1 MRNRHRREYIMS
13 GGTGSG
19 TVAEEATKG
28 GLPRIVEE
36 TDGKTYALTKV
47 WVTFNGMKFV
57 LAYFVDDE
65 GNVLD
70 PVGYDEWCTVEVTDA
85 DGVVTYNDSAM
96 DKAPQ
101 VHQAWIWERLEKI
114 HEGKA
119 ESGPMF
125 EDNLTRVVSKDSGGY
140 ALTTAWVLH
149 DGVRYVLLQYIDDDG
164 ALVVPNKYHVAVQE
178 GESDNTTYDDD
189 PEYDDRIEDRLDAIL
204 AGTAESGPLD

>member
-1 MRNRHRREYIMS
+1 MS

-57 LAYFVDDE
+57 LAYFGDDE

-119 ESGPMF
+119 ESGPLF
-125 EDNLTRVVSKDSGGY
+125 KDSLPRVVSKDSDGY

-149 DGVRYVLLQYIDDDG
+149 DGVRYVLLQDVDVDG
-164 ALVVPNKYHVAVQE
+164 ALLPDVYVMAVEDDGSYKPKYETENNNDV
-178 GESDNTTYDDD
+178 
-189 PEYDDRIEDRLDAIL
+189 RIEERLRAIMD
-204 AGTAESGPLD
+204 GTAESGPLE